1 MISFRRVVWMLEKAG
16 IDPAMVMKKQEA
28 VMSCAYNIAHWWLL
42 EHHHR
47 KVVDKDICF
56 PGEVAMPQA
65 MVPLALWSAMRRY
78 EGDWER
84 GRYPS
89 DYEPFE
95 QFGFMGDQKG
105 QAVFDMLQVYGTGAS
120 LGPVWRPVWYQ
131 SNFMD
136 WVNELLKSSTIPDL
150 WKHDPTQWT
159 GWCGL
164 ANVLY
169 PYVLVTETLGL
180 GMLSEETGLCT
191 QKESLV
197 AMTYSDKFLI
207 PKWGAHLQAEN
218 YDGAE

>member
-1 MISFRRVVWMLEKAG
+1 MWMLEKAG
-16 IDPAMVMKKQEA
+16 IDPAMVMKKREA

-47 KVVDKDICF
+47 KAVDKDICF
-56 PGEVAMPQA
+56 PGEVAMPQV
-65 MVPLALWSAMRRY
+65 MVPSALWSAMCGY

-105 QAVFDMLQVYGTGAS
+105 QAVFDMLQIYGTGAS

-136 WVNELLKSSTIPDL
+136 WVNELLKSPTIPDL
-150 WKHDPTQWT
+150 WKHDPTQRT

-164 ANVLY
+164 ADVPY

-180 GMLSEETGLCT
+180 GMLSEEMGLCT
-191 QKESLV
+191 RKESLV

-207 PKWGAHLQAEN
+207 PKWGAHLRAEN